1 MPLRSP
7 LNPELI
13 AGNSP
18 ASLDSFQNF
27 ITGGSQ
33 IGQSVISGASTEDFG
48 FQRASVKPIT
58 PDINSIVNTISSNV
72 QNELNSTIQNITN
85 LVDRRVDDRI
95 KDNNKLLVRQVGNVV
110 ERKESNITNLQN
122 SIRNIQ
128 QENTKVI
135 QNITGDLQQQ
145 IDQVKGEKERSP
157 LGSSMDSY
165 NIMNEVNQMIQ
176 QATNITNRG
185 VDRKIR
191 DSNLGI
197 TNQIQQVRQAQ
208 GSQVTQ
214 VQNTLQNVRQET
226 TNLVQKLSGDYQKKI
241 NEIDSSKPTN
251 ILDKF
256 LDTYNNALGFI
267 QFFANKKNV
276 DALRQN
282 LKNLVTS
289 FTESFEVAKLVRR
302 TIFKIVS
309 QLSNLPKASP
319 GRSGGINLNVGM
331 PNRTPTSAKP
341 KGRGMGRLLRRLA
354 LPVLGAGAAIAGTGA
369 VVNALEGAPEVEKQ
383 NQQFNFLDSLNGIVS
398 DFSEMITGFLRKP
411 DDDKTSQTPG
421 SAQPAPSRTDTAD
434 SSNVTPGSGMG
445 TAEQQAMLETIRYA
459 EGTAGPTGYSMFF
472 GDRTGEAKYGDLT
485 GKTANE
491 VEQYVTRFLKDPQS
505 NYRNDKSAA
514 VGAFQIID
522 ITQKARALGMDM
534 NRPFDESF
542 QDEMALKLAKG
553 RGVTAELLSAQGM
566 SDDTIQK
573 LSPEW
578 ASFPG
583 NTYGQPTKRKSDLR
597 RVYQESLLRIKQQ
610 GTIDP
615 NAKGGFELDER
626 GLQRAPEVIEM
637 ISQPPPSQVSSGGS
651 NVVPIDLSGMSP
663 QGGSSGGSAPVISSK
678 QNDGPSVPI
687 IASSDTENFLTM
699 YSRLTYNIV
708 DG

>member
-48 FQRASVKPIT
+48 FQKASVKPIT

-331 PNRTPTSAKP
+331 PNRTPTKVRP

-383 NQQFNFLDSLNGIVS
+383 DQQFNFLDSLNGIVS

-421 SAQPAPSRTDTAD
+421 SAQPAPSRSSDTTGSTDAGENLAAFTATLEASGLQNQAD
-434 SSNVTPGSGMG
+434 VMQVMLNRVNNPDTP
-445 TAEQQAMLETIRYA
+445 
-459 EGTAGPTGYSMFF
+459 
-472 GDRTGEAKYGDLT
+472 YGDLFGQVT
-485 GKTANE
+485 QS
-491 VEQYVTRFLKDPQS
+491 EQFTPM
-505 NYRNDKSAA
+505 SAMIYDTPSA
-514 VGAFQIID
+514 D
-522 ITQKARALGMDM
+522 T
-534 NRPFDESF
+534 N
-542 QDEMALKLAKG
+542 
-553 RGVTAELLSAQGM
+553 AE
-566 SDDTIQK
+566 
-573 LSPEW
+573 
-578 ASFPG
+578 
-583 NTYGQPTKRKSDLR
+583 
-597 RVYQESLLRIKQQ
+597 RVYGPLKAKLGRTPEERIKKLKELASGPDGIQRLVEFTGVSDASNAAEVLKQ
-610 GTIDP
+610 FKNDTAVAAKSRDFVGNLIQFRGYPDGKRRGPGGNYFFMPSGKVGKLPSATIDP
-615 NAKGGFELDER
+615 NATGGFELDER
-626 GLQRAPEVIEM
+626 GLQRAPEVIET
-637 ISQPPPSQVSSGGS
+637 ISQPPPSQVSSAGS

-687 IASSDTENFLTM
+687 IDSSDTENFLTM

>member
-48 FQRASVKPIT
+48 FQKASVKPIT

-135 QNITGDLQQQ
+135 QNMTGDLQQQ

-319 GRSGGINLNVGM
+319 GRSGGINLDVGM
-331 PNRTPTSAKP
+331 PRQTPTSAKP
-341 KGRGMGRLLRRLA
+341 KGRGMGRLMRRLA

-369 VVNALEGAPEVEKQ
+369 AVNALEGAPEVEKQ
-383 NQQFNFLDSLNGIVS
+383 DQQFNFLDSLNGIVS

-421 SAQPAPSRTDTAD
+421 SAQPAPSRPDDTTGSTDAGENLAAFTATLEASGLQNQAD
-434 SSNVTPGSGMG
+434 VMQVMLNRVNNPDTP
-445 TAEQQAMLETIRYA
+445 
-459 EGTAGPTGYSMFF
+459 
-472 GDRTGEAKYGDLT
+472 YGDLFGQVTQREQFTPASAMIYDTPSQDKNAERVYGPIKAKLGRTPEERIKKLKELASGPGGIQRLVEFT
-485 GKTANE
+485 GVSDASNAAEVLKQFKNDTAVAAKSRDFVGNLI
-491 VEQYVTRFLKDPQS
+491 QFRGYPDGKRRGPGG
-505 NYRNDKSAA
+505 NYFFMPSGK
-514 VGAFQIID
+514 VG
-522 ITQKARALGMDM
+522 
-534 NRPFDESF
+534 
-542 QDEMALKLAKG
+542 
-553 RGVTAELLSAQGM
+553 
-566 SDDTIQK
+566 K
-573 LSPEW
+573 LSP
-578 ASFPG
+578 A
-583 NTYGQPTKRKSDLR
+583 
-597 RVYQESLLRIKQQ
+597 
-610 GTIDP
+610 TIDP
-615 NAKGGFELDER
+615 NATGGFELDER
-626 GLQRAPEVIEM
+626 GLQRAPEVIET

-663 QGGSSGGSAPVISSK
+663 QGGSSGGSAPAISSK

-687 IASSDTENFLTM
+687 ITPSDTENFLTM